1 MVVLYGLNKNTMENE
16 DKIKEY
22 SRKIEGA
29 MKEMAPKIELLKAE
43 AEKHKVK
50 LSKELDNCSVSLT
63 ESGILVIK
71 FTDIKEAENFYNKL

>member
-1 MVVLYGLNKNTMENE
+1 MNTE
-16 DKIKEY
+16 DKISEY
-22 SRKIEGA
+22 SKKIEAA

-50 LSKELDNCSVSLT
+50 LSKELNNCSVSLT

-71 FTDIKEAENFYNKL
+71 FTDLKEAENFYNNL